1 MPNLPETAPQFRGEK
16 GKDDLH
22 AWLAQAR
29 SWFARVSLLCK
40 GNASVTEA
48 DIAHIFSMLAFEQD
62 TPARLWFEANQDQ
75 LLQMPLDGKTI
86 YEQLLA
92 AVKTQFAHIA
102 PDPDQQL
109 ADMRLTP

>member
-1 MPNLPETAPQFRGEK
+1 MPNLPETAPQFRGK
-16 GKDDLH
+16 RGKDDLH

-29 SWFARVSLLCK
+29 LWFARVFLLCK

-48 DIAHIFSMLAFEQD
+48 EIAHIFSILAFEQD
-62 TPARLWFEANQDQ
+62 TPARFWFEASQDQ
-75 LLQMPLDGKTI
+75 LLQTPPDGNTI

-92 AVKTQFAHIA
+92 AVKPQFAHIA

-109 ADMRLTP
+109 ADMQLTP